1 MASLWPGS
9 GSAGRRSKNV
19 SEELRKVVICR
30 TFGLWSVWAQGR
42 GCSPHWWGRRKT
54 AGARE
59 GRPFWLPVFRAAIC
73 ASQSLLLRKRKGA
86 AGPVGPTSG
95 SESGPGAL
103 LSGPVVGVA
112 TGKGLAAAFWWRRGC
127 LSGPLCAA
135 FWEACSG
142 AALGGLVGWER
153 YDTGRFRDMENGVLE
168 ETRSTRHKT
177 RHTRYKTRDLR
188 LEVQDARHQPHQILK
203 C

>member
-1 MASLWPGS
+1 MASLWPVS

-103 LSGPVVGVA
+103 LSGPVVGLFGGGVA
-112 TGKGLAAAFWWRRGC
+112 ACRAPWVLPFGKPAPGL
-127 LSGPLCAA
+127 L
-135 FWEACSG
+135 WEG
-142 AALGGLVGWER
+142 WLVGRGMTQADSVTWKMVYWKR
-153 YDTGRFRDMENGVLE
+153 Q
-168 ETRSTRHKT
+168 
-177 RHTRYKTRDLR
+177 
-188 LEVQDARHQPHQILK
+188 EVQDTRHNIRDTRHET
-203 C
+203 